1 MLSFPFQI
9 SSDPQDRDK
18 DTDGDK
24 TREREKH
31 GPYAHSTVME
41 RENKL
46 TLSHN
51 KTLFSDS
58 I

>member
-24 TREREKH
+24 TRKREKH

-51 KTLFSDS
+51 KTLFF
-58 I
+58 